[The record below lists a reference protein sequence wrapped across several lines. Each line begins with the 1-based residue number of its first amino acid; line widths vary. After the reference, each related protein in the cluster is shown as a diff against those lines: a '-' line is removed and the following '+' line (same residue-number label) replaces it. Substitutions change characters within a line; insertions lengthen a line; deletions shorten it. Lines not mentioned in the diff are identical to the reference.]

1 MFEPAYFYDSRT
13 GYGGINR
20 IIEDGPTI
28 FNSLIK
34 FEGTFIDR

>member
-20 IIEDGPTI
+20 IIEDGPPY
-28 FNSLIK
+28 LIA
-34 FEGTFIDR
+34 